1 MIRREPPRKAAPSSR
16 KRRKTSRG
24 TLAEEQLRI
33 GELAKATG
41 TQVETIRFYEREGLL
56 SEGGRTDANYRVYA
70 DAHVKQLIFIR
81 QCRSLDTPL
90 DVIRAL
96 LRCRDRPRKSRD
108 ANQLLDAC
116 IAQTAMRILELRQLR
131 KELTALKRQTAGKTG
146 SSIAG

>member
-1 MIRREPPRKAAPSSR
+1 MQREPPSKAVPSSR
-16 KRRKTSRG
+16 KRGKTSRG

-81 QCRSLDTPL
+81 QCRLLDTPL
-90 DVIRAL
+90 DVIGAL
-96 LRCRDRPRKSRD
+96 LRIRDKPRKSQD
-108 ANQLLDAC
+108 TQLLEAC
-116 IAQTAMRILELRQLR
+116 IAQVTVRIRELRQLR
-131 KELTALKRQTAGKTG
+131 EELTALQRQSAEKTG
-146 SSIAG
+146 LSIAR